1 MSPLQW
7 SDQLDRFH
15 LDQKLGFASGSL
27 SVTIQT
33 RKTLEDSWTD
43 LADWLWHQFAHEGQC
58 WRQILSVLCWS
69 LMRWSGTAAITKKR
83 SNLSLLYVKY

>member
-7 SDQLDRFH
+7 SDQLDRVH
-15 LDQKLGFASGSL
+15 LDQKLDFASGSL

-43 LADWLWHQFAHEGQC
+43 LAD
-58 WRQILSVLCWS
+58 
-69 LMRWSGTAAITKKR
+69 
-83 SNLSLLYVKY
+83 

>member
-43 LADWLWHQFAHEGQC
+43 LA
-58 WRQILSVLCWS
+58 
-69 LMRWSGTAAITKKR
+69 
-83 SNLSLLYVKY
+83 N

>member
-33 RKTLEDSWTD
+33 RKTQDSCTD
-43 LADWLWHQFAHEGQC
+43 LAD
-58 WRQILSVLCWS
+58 
-69 LMRWSGTAAITKKR
+69 
-83 SNLSLLYVKY
+83 